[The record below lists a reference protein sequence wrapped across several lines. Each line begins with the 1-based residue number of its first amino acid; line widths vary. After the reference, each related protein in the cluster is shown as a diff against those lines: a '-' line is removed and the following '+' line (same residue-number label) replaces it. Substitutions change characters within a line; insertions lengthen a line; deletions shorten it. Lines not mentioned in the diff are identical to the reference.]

1 MSTRFAWLFGLA
13 VLMGLGLLVAC
24 GSNYS
29 SPSDGLMLV
38 GSQGSALI
46 ETFSF
51 DLNSGHPFGISNP
64 PSSTADATCVLPGLP
79 SSILLDPAGAY
90 AYTIVNSNPG
100 CPGSTNGIL
109 SIKVNSDGSIPS
121 SGTSTSD
128 PTPVALAMDS
138 KGKFL
143 FAVEG
148 TYSMSTVPN
157 AAPCPATPPPGA
169 PGQYGI
175 CSYSIG
181 SGGVLTPVLG
191 TFNLTLP
198 PGFQAPNFV
207 AVATSPTVFP
217 GLGINGVQNAV
228 CSAAG
233 TNPPTVEF
241 LYVADQQNNV
251 LWEFGVDTSSGAIT
265 NLPNFTSAQYIAA
278 GSQPSGVAVD
288 PCQRFV
294 YVANNL
300 SYNVSAYAIC
310 NGNSTQPTQIA
321 NPCPTIPATGDGTL
335 RAVDASPFSLPGSAT
350 FPGPIAVDPYG
361 KYVYVVGTGSNTVS
375 PFRISPVSGGLTAL
389 TNVATGLR
397 PASIAIRGDDNW
409 LFVANYNSAT
419 VSEYQIIPS
428 TGALSP
434 APVIDVDNLPWG
446 VAVK

>member
-1 MSTRFAWLFGLA
+1 MSTRFAWLLGLA
-13 VLMGLGLLVAC
+13 VLVGLGLLVAC

-29 SPSDGLMLV
+29 SSSDGLMLV

-51 DLNSGHPFGISNP
+51 NLNSGHPFGISNP
-64 PSSTADATCVLPGLP
+64 PSSTADATCILPGLP
-79 SSILLDPAGAY
+79 SSIVMDPAGAY
-90 AYTIVNSNPG
+90 AYTIVNANPG

-121 SGTSTSD
+121 SGASTSD

-143 FAVEG
+143 FVVEG
-148 TYSMSTVPN
+148 TNSVPPSPSDPN
-157 AAPCPATPPPGA
+157 PMPCPGTTS
-169 PGQYGI
+169 QYGI
-175 CSYSIG
+175 CSYAIG
-181 SGGVLTPVLG
+181 SGGTLTPVPG
-191 TFNLTLP
+191 TFNLILQ
-198 PGFQAPNFV
+198 PGFLTPNFV

-217 GLGINGVQNAV
+217 ALGVNGVQNAV

-233 TNPPTVEF
+233 TNPPSVEF

-251 LWEFGVDTSSGAIT
+251 VWAFGVDTSTGAIT
-265 NLPNFTSAQYIAA
+265 NLPTFTQAQYIAA

-300 SYNVSAYAIC
+300 SNNVSAYAIC
-310 NGNSTQPTQIA
+310 NGSSTQPTQIDK
-321 NPCPTIPATGDGTL
+321 PCPATPTSGDGTL
-335 RAVDASPFSLPGSAT
+335 RAVVASPFSLPGSAT
-350 FPGPIAVDPYG
+350 FPGPIAVDPFG

-375 PFRISPVSGGLTAL
+375 PFRIASVTGALTAL
-389 TNVATGLR
+389 TNTATGSR
-397 PASIAIRGDDNW
+397 PVSIAIRGDDNW
-409 LFVANYNSAT
+409 LFVANYNAAT
-419 VSEYQIIPS
+419 VSQYQVTPE
-428 TGALSP
+428 TGALNP